1 MEQHAPAI
9 PRHRML
15 SSLLVRTFDIVDHAE
30 IHFDTG
36 FTVFSGETGAGK
48 SILID
53 ALSLA
58 LGARGDATSVRE
70 GAERA
75 DISAVFTVPSAL
87 QNWLDEHSLES
98 DGTLILRRVL
108 DTQGRGRAY
117 INGVPATL
125 TQLRELGEQ
134 LVDIH
139 GQHAH
144 QSLLRPASQRDM
156 LDAQGNHTELAQ
168 QVRQTWQAWQQA
180 EQALKQA
187 QQDQHAL
194 QAQRERLALQ
204 LDDLGKL
211 ALKPGE
217 WDTLSQQQSRLAH
230 AQSILEGSANALN
243 ALDGE
248 EGSAQQQLRAAAH
261 ALQNLVRHDPRLQS
275 MCDAIESARISVSE
289 AVSDLQTHL
298 HDIELDPESLAHI
311 EQRMSAVFETARKY
325 RVEPE
330 ALPELLEQIE
340 AEHAASLA
348 GADLDALLARVEA
361 CRAEYEAQAAH
372 LSKARS
378 KTAQRL
384 SQQVTQAMQDL
395 AMQGGRFE
403 VSLEPSPPSSHG
415 NETVMFLV
423 AGHAGT
429 KPRPLGKV
437 ASGGELARLSLALSV
452 IASQAARVPTLIFDE
467 VDTGVGGA
475 VAEVVG
481 RLLREL
487 GARHQVLCV
496 THLPQVAACGTH
508 HYKVEK
514 TSKKNATLSNI
525 QLLDNAAR
533 IEEVARMLG
542 GIKLTQAT
550 RTHAQELLQN
560 QK

>member
-1 MEQHAPAI
+1 
-9 PRHRML
+9 ML
-15 SSLLVRTFDIVDHAE
+15 SSLLVRDFVIVDHAE
-30 IHFDTG
+30 IHFEDG

-58 LGARGDATSVRE
+58 LGARGDAGSIRE
-70 GAERA
+70 GSARA
-75 DISAVFTVPSAL
+75 DISAVFTVPSSL
-87 QNWLDEHSLES
+87 QNWLNEHSLEA

-108 DTQGRGRAY
+108 DTQGRSRAY
-117 INGVPATL
+117 INGIPATL

-144 QSLLRPASQRDM
+144 QSLLRPGSQRDM
-156 LDAQGNHTELAQ
+156 LDAQGGHAAQAQ
-168 QVRQTWQAWQQA
+168 QTRLAWQSWQQA
-180 EQALKQA
+180 EQALRQA

-194 QAQRERLALQ
+194 QAQRERLEQQIEELS
-204 LDDLGKL
+204 KL

-217 WDTLSQQQSRLAH
+217 WEALSQQQSRLAH
-230 AQSILEGSANALN
+230 AQAILEGSAQALA
-243 ALDGE
+243 ALDDDESGV
-248 EGSAQQQLRAAAH
+248 QRQLRSAAH

-275 MCDAIESARISVSE
+275 ICDAIESARISVSE
-289 AVSDLQTHL
+289 AASDLQAHL
-298 HDIELDPESLAHI
+298 HDIELDPDSLAHI
-311 EQRMSAVFETARKY
+311 EHRMSAVFEMARKHKT
-325 RVEPE
+325 EPE
-330 ALPELLEQIE
+330 ALPELLEQRQ

-348 GADLDALLARVEA
+348 GADLAALQARVDDA
-361 CRAEYEAQAAH
+361 RAEYDKHATV
-372 LSKARS
+372 LGKARR

-384 SQQVTQAMQDL
+384 SEQVTRAMQDL
-395 AMQGGRFE
+395 AMEGGRFDIA
-403 VSLEPSPPSSHG
+403 LEDCAPSSHG
-415 NETVMFLV
+415 NENIEFLV

-429 KPRPLGKV
+429 KPRPLAKV

-496 THLPQVAACGTH
+496 THLPQVAACGMH

-514 TSKKNATLSNI
+514 TRKKNTTLSGI
-525 QLLDNAAR
+525 TLLDEAAR
-533 IEEVARMLG
+533 VEEVARMLG
-542 GIKLTQAT
+542 GITLTAAT
-550 RTHAQELLQN
+550 RTHARELLQT
-560 QK
+560 QT